1 MLDERGSASLPA
13 GVPGGVPGGMP
24 GGVPGKVGPDADR
37 IAHPNI
43 EFQPSYPHN
52 LGNLFEVLKY
62 EMRRKTTREDVL
74 RLVNAHLKQVAE
86 VIEREFNVLRGQ
98 IVMQSVQS
106 LAQRHYDRLG
116 SEASLMSTSSSVGGG
131 SLNASQRVAH
141 KRVFRGGMQAG
152 NGGANARGPP
162 DVKELSM
169 MGVGNRRTEVP
180 QTFSPR
186 QNQLVLA
193 SYPNGRGGA
202 LRPLHRQLGGRV
214 EHQIGLS
221 LNASPKKSSKRK

>member
-1 MLDERGSASLPA
+1 MR
-13 GVPGGVPGGMP
+13 
-24 GGVPGKVGPDADR
+24 PDADR

-43 EFQPSYPHN
+43 EFQPSYHN

-62 EMRRKTTREDVL
+62 EMRRKTTRADVL
-74 RLVNAHLKQVAE
+74 RLVNSHLKQVAE

-116 SEASLMSTSSSVGGG
+116 SEASLMSSSSSVGGG

-152 NGGANARGPP
+152 NA
-162 DVKELSM
+162 
-169 MGVGNRRTEVP
+169 
-180 QTFSPR
+180 
-186 QNQLVLA
+186 LA
-193 SYPNGRGGA
+193 SCVLLPHSPCQLKVS
-202 LRPLHRQLGGRV
+202 LRLV
-214 EHQIGLS
+214 
-221 LNASPKKSSKRK
+221 

>member
-1 MLDERGSASLPA
+1 MR
-13 GVPGGVPGGMP
+13 
-24 GGVPGKVGPDADR
+24 PDADR

-43 EFQPSYPHN
+43 EFQPSYHN

-62 EMRRKTTREDVL
+62 EMRRKTTRADVL
-74 RLVNAHLKQVAE
+74 RLVNSHLKQVAE

-116 SEASLMSTSSSVGGG
+116 SEASLMSSSSSVGGG

-169 MGVGNRRTEVP
+169 MGAARRRTEVP

-186 QNQLVLA
+186 QDQLVLA

-202 LRPLHRQLGGRV
+202 LRPLHRQVGGRV

-221 LNASPKKSSKRK
+221 VNASPKKSSNRK